1 MRAIGRVL
9 AILCALVMLTAAIP
23 AAADDNFNLERDGF
37 STSYTYNYD
46 YWRDVQASPD
56 AYRVAAVIDSVSLGL
71 DNLDNVPIRR
81 AQSLFV
87 KGQDL
92 YVCDT
97 GNNRILQIRFSG
109 DQYKVE
115 RIISSANGTA
125 EDYEH
130 AENYYSK
137 SKAYESAISKTK
149 DAEKALNAL
158 KDPSRETPATDA
170 EIEAAEAALAS
181 AQEEEEIQHQEA
193 MEAEEK
199 AKDLG
204 V

>member
-1 MRAIGRVL
+1 MRNDSTGGENTVRAIGRVL

-81 AQSLFV
+81 PQSLFV

-92 YVCDT
+92 MSATRAITVSS
-97 GNNRILQIRFSG
+97 RSG
-109 DQYKVE
+109 
-115 RIISSANGTA
+115 SAET
-125 EDYEH
+125 
-130 AENYYSK
+130 S
-137 SKAYESAISKTK
+137 TR
-149 DAEKALNAL
+149 LNAL
-158 KDPSRETPATDA
+158 SVRRTERPRITNTRRITIRKPKP
-170 EIEAAEAALAS
+170 
-181 AQEEEEIQHQEA
+181 
-193 MEAEEK
+193 MK
-199 AKDLG
+199 ARSPKPRTRRKRWAP
-204 V
+204 

>member
-92 YVCDT
+92 YV
-97 GNNRILQIRFSG
+97 
-109 DQYKVE
+109 
-115 RIISSANGTA
+115 
-125 EDYEH
+125 
-130 AENYYSK
+130 
-137 SKAYESAISKTK
+137 
-149 DAEKALNAL
+149 
-158 KDPSRETPATDA
+158 
-170 EIEAAEAALAS
+170 
-181 AQEEEEIQHQEA
+181 
-193 MEAEEK
+193 
-199 AKDLG
+199 
-204 V
+204 